1 MVSTSKFLII
11 RNTIFIP
18 MKIFYPK
25 SHYNKAHRGLLFPLL
40 KPFIKVEGF
49 TDAKRIATYGVSE
62 KDFHITELIDE
73 ADVVVLTMAWNYYI
87 KTKQEA
93 LANNFIKECA
103 KINKKV
109 IAVNAGDF
117 GVGTPYFKNLIILR
131 SSGYKSKFTNN
142 EYALPAFMVDPLKKY
157 FNTTEIFEKPFFARP
172 VVGFCGQANPSLLN
186 AGKEIISTG
195 LRNLKSYMGV
205 SNNEVQ
211 QVLSTSFLRASVLKT
226 LQNSEDV
233 ETNFILRKKYRAGV
247 TTNKDA
253 HKSTLEFYN
262 NLKDSQYVVCVRG
275 AGNFSVRLYETLAM
289 GRIPVF
295 VNTDCALPF
304 DNLIDWKS
312 HVVWVEA
319 KEIDKIGEKII
330 DFHYSLSSLDFIDL
344 QKTNRQLWE
353 GKLTLNGFFKN
364 YQSIN

>member
-1 MVSTSKFLII
+1 
-11 RNTIFIP
+11 
-18 MKIFYPK
+18 MKIYYPK

-40 KPFIKVEGF
+40 KPFIKDEGF
-49 TDAKRIATYGVSE
+49 TDAARMATYGVSE
-62 KDFHITELIDE
+62 KDFQITEHIDE
-73 ADVVVLTMAWNYYI
+73 ADLVVLTMAWNYYVN
-87 KTKQEA
+87 TKHVA

-103 KINKKV
+103 IINKRV
-109 IAVNAGDF
+109 IAFNAGDF
-117 GVGTPYFKNLIILR
+117 GVGIPYFKNLIILR
-131 SSGYKSKFTNN
+131 PSGYLSKFTDN
-142 EYALPAFMVDPLKKY
+142 EYALPAFIVDPLKKY
-157 FNTTEIFEKPFFARP
+157 FNTTEIFEMPFIAKP

-195 LRNLKSYMGV
+195 LRNLKSYMGFA
-205 SNNEVQ
+205 NNEVQ

-295 VNTDCALPF
+295 VNTDCALPL
-304 DNLIDWKS
+304 DNLVDWKK
-312 HVVWVEA
+312 HVVWVEY
-319 KEIDKIGEKII
+319 KERNKIASKVKE
-330 DFHYSLSSLDFIDL
+330 FHAVLSAEDFIDL
-344 QKTNRQLWE
+344 QFANRTLWE
-353 GKLTLNGFFKN
+353 EKLTLGGFFK
-364 YQSIN
+364 ILLDEI